1 MKSSSAYE
9 QSILQSRMPLKREGF
24 SYWMFMDRRVLVE
37 MSSFTNCDLEG
48 DFEKE
53 KNQSANR
60 KSLIRDTGI

>member
-1 MKSSSAYE
+1 
-9 QSILQSRMPLKREGF
+9 
-24 SYWMFMDRRVLVE
+24 MFMDRRVLVE